1 VELPTRLTGLL
12 PLIFQDPEFSVFPN
26 RNNMTLCRRLWSII
40 RVIGFI
46 LVLFSTALAFAQEL
60 GNSNAA
66 GSSSLGTPA
75 AARDADQVTA
85 TARDDPEPPGGKRV
99 FGVLPNYRTVDGA
112 NVTSPLTNA
121 QKFSIASKDSFDY
134 PLVLLSGA
142 LAGIGQWSKQDPSFG
157 QGMAGFGKRLAS
169 NFSDQ
174 ALGNMMTEAVF
185 PVLLHEDPRYY
196 RRGTGNIWS
205 RTGYAFST
213 IFVTHTDS
221 ATVRFNYSEW
231 VGNATAT
238 AISNAYYP
246 DGRRAGANVG
256 KLVEQCSL
264 DGLGQVLKEL
274 WPDIKK
280 KFFEHP
286 AIAPSGH

>member
-1 VELPTRLTGLL
+1 
-12 PLIFQDPEFSVFPN
+12 
-26 RNNMTLCRRLWSII
+26 MTLCRRRWSII
-40 RVIGFI
+40 RVIGLI
-46 LVLFSTALAFAQEL
+46 LVLFPATLGFAHEP
-60 GNSNAA
+60 GKSSAA
-66 GSSSLGTPA
+66 GSFSLDTPA
-75 AARDADQVTA
+75 AAPASDQA
-85 TARDDPEPPGGKRV
+85 KAAAKGDPEPPGGKHV

-112 NVTSPLTNA
+112 NVTSPLTNT
-121 QKFSIASKDSFDY
+121 QKFSIASKDSFDF

-157 QGMAGFGKRLAS
+157 QGMAGYSKRLAS

-174 ALGNMMTEAVF
+174 ALGNMMTEALF

-238 AISNAYYP
+238 AISNVYYP
-246 DGRRAGANVG
+246 DGRTAGANVG
-256 KLVEQCSL
+256 KLLEQASL
-264 DGLGQVLKEL
+264 DGLAQVLKEF

-280 KFFEHP
+280 KFFEHSSSAP
-286 AIAPSGH
+286 AGH

>member
-1 VELPTRLTGLL
+1 
-12 PLIFQDPEFSVFPN
+12 
-26 RNNMTLCRRLWSII
+26 MTLSRRVWSII

-46 LVLFSTALAFAQEL
+46 LVLLPTRLVFAQEPDK
-60 GNSNAA
+60 SNAA
-66 GSSSLGTPA
+66 GSFSVDPPA
-75 AARDADQVTA
+75 AAQASDEAKPTSKDV
-85 TARDDPEPPGGKRV
+85 PEPPGGKRV
-99 FGVLPNYRTVDGA
+99 FGVLPNYRTVDGN
-112 NVTSPLTNA
+112 NVTSPLTNT

-142 LAGIGQWSKQDPSFG
+142 LAGIGQWSNQDPSFG
-157 QGMAGFGKRLAS
+157 QGMAGFSKRFAS

-174 ALGNMMTEAVF
+174 ALGNMMTEALF

-196 RRGTGNIWS
+196 RRGRGSIWS

-231 VGNATAT
+231 VGNTAAT

-246 DGRRAGANVG
+246 DARTVGANVG

-264 DGLGQVLKEL
+264 DGLAQVLKEF
-274 WPDIKK
+274 WPDIKQ
-280 KFFEHP
+280 KFFKHS
-286 AIAPSGH
+286 AVAPSGH